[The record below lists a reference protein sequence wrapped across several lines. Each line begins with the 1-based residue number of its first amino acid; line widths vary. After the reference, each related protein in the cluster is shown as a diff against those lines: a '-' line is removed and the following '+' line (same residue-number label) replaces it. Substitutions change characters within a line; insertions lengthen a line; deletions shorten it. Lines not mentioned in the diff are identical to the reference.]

1 MTQIKKILV
10 TGATGK
16 QGGAVARHLLQ
27 NGFDVRVLVR
37 TLDQPEVLALQKL
50 GAEPA
55 QGDFDDTASL
65 EKAMDGMDGVF
76 SVQNFMAKNIG
87 YDGEIRQGLNVANAA
102 KKSNVSHFIQAS
114 IAHAD
119 KVPGVRHFKS
129 KWEIEK
135 HIDSIGLTRT
145 FLGAVFFMENFTDP
159 QYGAMTFP
167 LLSGVLKP
175 QTKFHMLCVDDI
187 GAIAA
192 VVFAD
197 PDRFKGE
204 KINMAGDLMTIAE
217 MKSVFLSEVGK
228 KPKWFKLPSWLV
240 GVMDRDIHR
249 QLIWNNDPG
258 WTFPLSET
266 QNVYSDLTT
275 FRDFLRTNKAK
286 LV

>member
-37 TLDQPEVLALQKL
+37 TLDKPEVLALQKL

-55 QGDFDDTASL
+55 QGDFDDIASL

-76 SVQNFMAKNIG
+76 SVQNFMAKNVG

-114 IAHAD
+114 IADAD
-119 KVPGVRHFKS
+119 KAPGVRHFES
-129 KWEIEK
+129 KWKIEK
-135 HIDSIGLTRT
+135 HIDSIGLART

-192 VVFAD
+192 VVFAN

-204 KINMAGDLMTIAE
+204 KINMAGDLMTIVE
-217 MKSVFLSEVGK
+217 MKSAFRSEVGK

-240 GVMDRDIHR
+240 GIMDREIHR

-258 WTFPLSET
+258 WTFPISAT
-266 QNVYSDLTT
+266 QNIYSDATT
-275 FRDFLRTNKAK
+275 FRDFLRINKAK